1 MKAFNLIKKQS
12 FFFISFLMVMS
23 CNNPDN
29 KNSKTDGVDVDT
41 YKPQTHLVTIKDM
54 SFQPA
59 SLTVHKG
66 DTVVWTNKDIVA
78 HDVTAENK
86 AWHSNS
92 LLNDSSFKK
101 VIEKSENYYCSI
113 HIVMKGELKVAE

>member
-1 MKAFNLIKKQS
+1 ML
-12 FFFISFLMVMS
+12 S
-23 CNNPDN
+23 CNTPDSSNP
-29 KNSKTDGVDVDT
+29 KTNGVEKDA

-59 SLTVHKG
+59 SLTVHNG

-86 AWHSNS
+86 EWHSNP

-101 VIEKSENYYCSI
+101 VVEKSENYYCSI
-113 HIVMKGELKVAE
+113 HVIMKGKLKVEE

>member
-1 MKAFNLIKKQS
+1 ML
-12 FFFISFLMVMS
+12 S
-23 CNNPDN
+23 CNTPDSSNP
-29 KNSKTDGVDVDT
+29 KTNGVEKDA

-59 SLTVHKG
+59 SLTVHNG

-86 AWHSNS
+86 EWHSNP

-113 HIVMKGELKVAE
+113 HVIMKGKLKVEE